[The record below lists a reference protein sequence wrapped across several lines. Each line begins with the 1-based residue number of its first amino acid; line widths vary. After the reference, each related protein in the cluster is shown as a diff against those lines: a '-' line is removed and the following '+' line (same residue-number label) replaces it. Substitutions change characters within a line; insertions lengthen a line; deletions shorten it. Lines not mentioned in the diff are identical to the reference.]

1 MKRLAVCILFALSV
15 VSANAQ
21 VDTTGIY
28 ADRKDSLK
36 AAVHVGHQKG
46 NYLSKIKPMRVEV
59 ITSDGLHKMACC
71 NVAESFENSA
81 SVTVGYSDAVTG
93 ARQIRLLGLS
103 GIYTQML
110 DESRP
115 VMRGLAAPFGLTY
128 MPGQWLESIQ
138 IAKGSSS
145 VVSGIESMTG
155 QINMEHRK
163 PTDEKPLFLSL
174 NAMSDSRL
182 SGDVASSLQLNERLS
197 TVLLGH
203 VDKNFMW
210 HDENEDGFLDD
221 PMVTQVNLANR
232 WFYNGDHV
240 KLRWGLNVVSDKRNG
255 GQPGY
260 DRNNYSVGQPWGS
273 DIGNRLF
280 DGYFKIGIPLRDDHS
295 SSIGIVTDYNWQEM
309 DAAFG
314 SVTYLASQRSGFVN
328 LLYRNQV
335 NEHHDFTVGASGTFD
350 SLDENLKRIETSPT
364 CIYCDNSFSGQTDF
378 SNYAVYGEYTFH
390 AHDVFTAVTGLSAN
404 FYSHAGKFCLS
415 PRMTLKFQPWE
426 HLVFRL
432 NGGRGI
438 REAMPLT
445 DNIGVFST
453 GKTWYGIYNE
463 HLLED
468 AWTYGGNATF
478 YLNIG
483 ADPGNSYFSIDF
495 FRTQF
500 RQQLIVDYEYLT
512 NYIYFYA
519 SNGAPSYTNTFQAD
533 FAVEPFERFTVGIT
547 ARYTDAKVQL
557 ENLDLVERPM
567 TPHFKGVLNLQYKTN
582 LSKWIFDFTAALNG
596 SARAFSFMNLEGDRT
611 PVYPMLYAQITR
623 RFKGIDLYVGGENLT
638 GFTQKKVILGTPETP
653 SFDAS
658 AVWGPLMGMRI
669 NAGLRLTIWKTK

>member
-1 MKRLAVCILFALSV
+1 MKRLAVCILFALIV
-15 VSANAQ
+15 VSAKAQ

-174 NAMSDSRL
+174 SGMSDSRL
-182 SGDVASSLQLNERLS
+182 SGDVASSLQFNERLS

-240 KLRWGLNVVSDKRNG
+240 KLRWGVNAVSDTRNG
-255 GQPGY
+255 GQVGY
-260 DRNNYSVGQPWGS
+260 DKDNYAFGQPWGS
-273 DIGNRLF
+273 DIGNRVFGAYL
-280 DGYFKIGIPLRDDHS
+280 KIGVPLREDQS
-295 SSIGIVTDYNWQEM
+295 SSVALVTDYTWQEM

-314 SVTYLASQRSGFVN
+314 SATYLARQKSAFVN
-328 LLYRNQV
+328 LLYRNQI
-335 NEHHDFTVGASGTFD
+335 NEHHDFTVGVSGVFD
-350 SLDENLKRIETSPT
+350 SYDEKLQRHVAAGTNAYDALTGLS
-364 CIYCDNSFSGQTDF
+364 DM
-378 SNYAVYGEYTFH
+378 AVYGEYTFH
-390 AHDVFTAVTGLSAN
+390 AHQLFTAITGVSAN
-404 FYSHAGKFCLS
+404 YYGKADKLYIS
-415 PRMTLKFQPWE
+415 PRVTIKFQPWE
-426 HLVFRL
+426 QLVFRF
-432 NGGRGI
+432 NGGRGL
-438 REAMPLT
+438 RTAMPLT

-453 GKTWYGIYNE
+453 GKRWDGIYDE

-478 YLNIG
+478 YLPVG
-483 ADPGNSYFSIDF
+483 ADPENAYLSFDF
-495 FRTQF
+495 FRTRF
-500 RQQLIVDYEYLT
+500 EQQLIVDYEQSVST
-512 NYIYFYA
+512 IAFYA
-519 SNGAPSYTNTFQAD
+519 SNGDPSYTNTFQAD
-533 FAVEPFERFTVGIT
+533 FAVEPIERFTVNIT
-547 ARYTDAKVQL
+547 ARYTNAKVVL
-557 ENLDLVERPM
+557 ANIGLVERAM
-567 TPHFKGVLNLQYKTN
+567 TPSFKGVLNLQYKTN

-596 SARAFSFMNLEGDRT
+596 GSRAYGFMNMEGGRT

-623 RFKGIDLYVGGENLT
+623 RFKSVDIYVGGENLT